1 MIKLLIAGD
10 FCPQDRIA
18 GMIEKNDFSF
28 FEEIRPITSSAN
40 YSIVNLE
47 CPIAD
52 ETCEPILKSGPNLKC
67 TSKALSAIKYGGFDG
82 VTLAN
87 NHLNDYGEQAITIT
101 FRELNSSG
109 INSVGAGRTLDES
122 NKPLIKEI
130 YGKKIAIV
138 NFCESEFSIA
148 TKYSAGASPLDLV
161 DNQRNI
167 ATCRSCADFVI
178 VIVHGGHEM
187 HQLPS
192 PLMQK
197 TYRWFVEMGADAV
210 INHHQHCYSG
220 YEIYKNRPIFYGLGN
235 FCFDKP
241 TYRNSI
247 WNEGYIVML
256 KLDNEISFDIIPYHQ
271 CDADPTIQIMK
282 YKDLEKFY
290 HSLASL
296 NNIIADP
303 LLVEADFERY
313 YKGAERSVLGL
324 FSPYSNRYLRG
335 AAQKGLIPS
344 LLPKK
349 KIARIYDYINCDA
362 HRNIALRCLRDMI

>member
-324 FSPYSNRYLRG
+324 FSP
-335 AAQKGLIPS
+335 IPIDICEERH
-344 LLPKK
+344 KK
-349 KIARIYDYINCDA
+349 V
-362 HRNIALRCLRDMI
+362 